1 MVGWSFDHLR
11 EFETKIL
18 TLFGYMNDM
27 YDRLGLPEGPNE
39 RVSEELSQLIACS
52 FE

>member
-18 TLFGYMNDM
+18 TLFGYMNEM
-27 YDRLGLPEGPNE
+27 YDRLGLPGLNE
-39 RVSEELSQLIACS
+39 RVGEEVSQLIACS